1 MVMRQKSPQSDNLRG
16 VFRATGRRASVVILA
31 AFVAATAPGLLGGP
45 ARAHEGSN
53 VRSARRH
60 IVQRAK
66 SQIGVRYR
74 YGSESP
80 TKGFDCSG
88 LTWWVYSGHG
98 ASLPRTSLT
107 QYQLP
112 GAGGYKRIKSR
123 SNLKKGDLVFFK
135 TTSAIVGHVG
145 IYVGDGDMVSAT
157 SSSGVRESSIYDSY
171 WGKRW
176 VGATRVPLG

>member
-1 MVMRQKSPQSDNLRG
+1 MRRQSLNSNNLKG
-16 VFRATGRRASVVILA
+16 VFRATGRRVRVLVLA
-31 AFVAATAPGLLGGP
+31 ALVVATAPGLIGGP
-45 ARAHEGSN
+45 AQAHEGSN
-53 VRSARRH
+53 ARSARAH
-60 IVQRAK
+60 IVRRAR

-80 TKGFDCSG
+80 SKGFDCSG
-88 LTWWVYSGHG
+88 LTSWVFSGHG

-112 GAGGYKRIKSR
+112 GIGGYKRVKKR
-123 SNLKKGDLVFFK
+123 SELKKGDLVFFK

-157 SSSGVRESSIYDSY
+157 SSSGVRESSIFDSY
-171 WGKRW
+171 WGPRW
-176 VGATRVPLG
+176 VGATRAPLG